1 MIYYFDSEHDET
13 ISNMCKQLD
22 KLIQDNYMP
31 GQPIV
36 VMCIGSDRSTGDSLG
51 PLVGYKLSKFSFEN
65 IYIYGSLNQPI
76 HATNL
81 SETIDKIN
89 KTHLCP
95 FIIALDASLGKKEH
109 IGYITLANG
118 PLKPGIGVKKK
129 LPEVGSLHIT
139 GIVNYSGIMDHAL
152 LQTTRL
158 STIMTM
164 ADIIT
169 AVLVNTF
176 LTDVFPYKQ
185 QEPVQLY
192 QQLLSS

>member
-1 MIYYFDSEHDET
+1 M
-13 ISNMCKQLD
+13 
-22 KLIQDNYMP
+22 
-31 GQPIV
+31 
-36 VMCIGSDRSTGDSLG
+36 
-51 PLVGYKLSKFSFEN
+51 
-65 IYIYGSLNQPI
+65 
-76 HATNL
+76 
-81 SETIDKIN
+81 
-89 KTHLCP
+89 
-95 FIIALDASLGKKEH
+95 DASLGKKEH